1 MSDVTLEIPFTSLSY
16 VYTALPEGYPVQP
29 YVAQQFQPV
38 VYTESKGQSG
48 YLTVLLS
55 LPGNLLVSLPESM
68 QVETNGE
75 DEIYAF
81 HIHLT
86 YNENLEENGRM
97 VMISVGVDFPDS
109 IAMNGKWE
117 VVVAAPVYEGL
128 VTAFGSKIVGKVV
141 MDSNIYPT

>member
-1 MSDVTLEIPFTSLSY
+1 MRDLTLDIPFTSLSY

-38 VYTESKGQSG
+38 VYTEGKGQSG

-55 LPGNLLVSLPESM
+55 LPGNLLVSLPEAL
-68 QVETNGE
+68 QVETDGE
-75 DEIYAF
+75 DEVYTFLIN
-81 HIHLT
+81 LT
-86 YNENLEENGRM
+86 HNENLEENGRL
-97 VMISVGVDFPDS
+97 VMISVGVDFPDA
-109 IAMNGKWE
+109 INMDGKWE